1 MSPSSFVNLFADDT
15 QGIVASSGYH
25 LITTTSDATNFQI
38 PLSTEEEGIEEND
51 EDEDEGGDEEEDE
64 EKPIGDEV
72 PSSPPLRVAFVKPSF
87 TYAAYQLNGFYNFY
101 QKARDLPDGI
111 TNVTTDL
118 NLLTVR
124 VPEETYLTYRD
135 DPSDTPRIPSQQN
148 YYEKLRELA
157 EQKANSQNLDMD
169 IADIT
174 DKEVHEGDIF
184 DSDGNNAYDILF
196 LFHQEYVTQA
206 EYDNLKKFVV
216 QDGGTI
222 VFNDANIF
230 TVQVKYDSVDNT
242 VMLVRGHGWAYDDGS
257 SGSRGAWRAE
267 SERWFNENRQWVGSN
282 FIEIPSNDKDVTF
295 SNDPFNYTHSE
306 EQIVTNPNDEIIF
319 DFGVM
324 EDVTYEIDDNEID
337 DMQHF
342 PGFGKVA
349 AYEMTSGKGKVI
361 NIGIFAHK
369 LEDNEAFLDFYDEE
383 ILPRALD

>member
-1 MSPSSFVNLFADDT
+1 MTINPSSSFVVIFADGT
-15 QGIVASSGYH
+15 QRMASPRHGFVS
-25 LITTTSDATNFQI
+25 TTGDGVSFNI
-38 PLSTEEEGIEEND
+38 PISTEEEDGGGRGEDD
-51 EDEDEGGDEEEDE
+51 EREEDNAR
-64 EKPIGDEV
+64 
-72 PSSPPLRVAFVKPSF
+72 SQLRIAFVKPSF
-87 TYAAYQLNGFYNFY
+87 TYAAYQLDGFYNFY
-101 QKARDLPDGI
+101 QKYRHLPDET
-111 TNVTTDL
+111 TNITTDL
-118 NLLTVR
+118 NLLTVK
-124 VPEETYLTYRD
+124 VPDKTYLTYRD
-135 DPSDTPRIPSQQN
+135 DPSDTPRVPSQQN
-148 YYEKLRELA
+148 YYEKLRELV
-157 EQKANSQNLDMD
+157 EEKASSSSSSSQYLAID
-169 IADIT
+169 IEDIT

-230 TVQVKYDSVDNT
+230 TVEVKYDSVDNT
-242 VMLVRGHGWAYDDGS
+242 VTLVRGHGWAYDDGS

-282 FIEIPSNDKDVTF
+282 FIEIPANDKDVTF

-369 LEDNEAFLDFYDEE
+369 LQDNEAFLDFYDEE